1 MANITKKQTLNIK
14 NALIDLSGEKVSVS
28 IEDGGTYNLADLLKD
43 FDGTE
48 VSISI
53 STAAEIE

>member
-14 NALIDLSGEKVSVS
+14 NAFIDLSGEKVTVS

-48 VSISI
+48 ASISI

>member
-1 MANITKKQTLNIK
+1 MANITKKQTMNIK
-14 NALIDLSGEKVSVS
+14 NALIDLSDDKVSVS
-28 IEDGGTYNLADLLKD
+28 IEDGGIYNLADLLKD

-48 VSISI
+48 VFISV